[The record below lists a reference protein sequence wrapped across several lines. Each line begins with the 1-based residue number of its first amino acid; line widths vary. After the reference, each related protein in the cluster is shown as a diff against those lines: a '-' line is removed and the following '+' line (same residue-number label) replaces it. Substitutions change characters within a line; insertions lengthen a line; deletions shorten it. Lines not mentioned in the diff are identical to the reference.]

1 MSRDFW
7 LSCGHHLLD
16 RDSRGRLLVTDD
28 FLKAYFARPEL
39 WPPENACAAEVEL
52 RSGLLA
58 GPRRMVSAAQI
69 AAITD
74 LDARD
79 NWQWVLGWR
88 DHLLRHMTLEEAYVD
103 IAVNG
108 RRFPHIFINQLVQV
122 ILRNIL
128 NECEDAFV
136 LRAAELLFRSQKL
149 VSHNGSLVSLDE
161 EAHADLSSQPT
172 SPLNALLGLS
182 SGAQLD
188 VLNEDNADSYF
199 ERSDRFDCGLDLSA
213 GRRGLAALGEVIV
226 RWIRHMLALEV
237 TVLPLAEVRQVPFRW
252 YVGLDAE
259 ATRLGD
265 ALWAGDTLDETAKRR
280 LVGLYQLN
288 FVDPADVDEK
298 LEGEPSYLMM
308 AMSQEMT
315 LFLKPQNIVTG
326 LPLQRLEAVR

>member
-16 RDSRGRLLVTDD
+16 RDSREKLLVTDD
-28 FLKAYFARPEL
+28 YLRAYFARREL
-39 WPPENACAAEVEL
+39 LPPENACPAEIEL
-52 RSGLLA
+52 RNGLLA
-58 GPRRMVSAAQI
+58 GPRRRVSAAQI
-69 AAITD
+69 AAIAD
-74 LDARD
+74 IDARD
-79 NWQWVLGWR
+79 NWQLVLAWR
-88 DHLLRHMTLEEAYVD
+88 DHLLRHTTLEEAYVD

-128 NECEDAFV
+128 DECEDAFI
-136 LRAAELLFRSQKL
+136 LRAAELFFRSQKL
-149 VSHNGSLVSLDE
+149 VSHNGSLVSADE
-161 EAHADLSSQPT
+161 ETHADLSSQPA

-199 ERSDRFDCGLDLSA
+199 ERSDGFDLGLDLSA

-226 RWIRHMLALEV
+226 RWIRHLLALDV
-237 TVLPLAEVRQVPFRW
+237 TVLPLAEVRQVPLTW
-252 YVGLDAE
+252 YVGLDPE

-265 ALWAGDTLDETAKRR
+265 ALWAGETLDEAAKKR

-288 FVDPADVDEK
+288 FVDPADMDEK
-298 LEGEPSYLMM
+298 LEGEPSYIMM
-308 AMSQEMT
+308 AMSEKMT

-326 LPLQRLEAVR
+326 LPLRQLEVVR

>member
-7 LSCGHHLLD
+7 LSSGHHLLE
-16 RDSRGRLLVTDD
+16 RDLRHKLLVTDD
-28 FLKAYFARPEL
+28 FLKVYFARREL
-39 WPPENACAAEVEL
+39 QPPENACAAELEL

-58 GPRRMVSAAQI
+58 APRTVVSAAQI
-69 AAITD
+69 AAIQD

-79 NWQWVLGWR
+79 NWQLVLAWR
-88 DHLLRHMTLEEAYVD
+88 DQLMRHATLEEAYID

-128 NECEDAFV
+128 DECEDAFV
-136 LRAAELLFRSQKL
+136 LRAAELFFRSQKL
-149 VSHNGSLVSLDE
+149 VSHNGSLVSADE
-161 EAHADLSSQPT
+161 ETYADRSSAST

-182 SGAQLD
+182 SDAQLD

-199 ERSDRFDCGLDLSA
+199 ERSDRFDFGLDLSA
-213 GRRGLAALGEVIV
+213 GRRGLVALGEVIV
-226 RWIRHMLALEV
+226 QWIRHLLAVDV
-237 TVLPLAEVRQVPFRW
+237 TVLPLAEVRQVPLTW

-259 ATRLGD
+259 GTRLGD
-265 ALWAGDTLDETAKRR
+265 ALWAGDTLDEAANRR
-280 LVGLYQLN
+280 LVGLYRLN
-288 FVDPADVDEK
+288 FLDPSDQDEN

-326 LPLQRLEAVR
+326 LPLRHSEAVQ